1 MQLQPDT
8 LFDNRYTLRE
18 LIGRGGFS
26 EVWLAHDTWTEL
38 DIAIKVYAPGQG
50 MDSDGL
56 QIFSKE
62 LAGVFNLNHANLL
75 KPTHVG
81 QWLSMPYLIMEYC
94 PNGAL
99 NKRVGKLTEQEVW
112 KVLHDVASGLAYLH
126 GKDIVHQDIKPDN
139 ILLDENGDYRIT
151 DFGISTKA
159 RTTLRRSIGAAAV
172 SGGTTA
178 YMAPERFSANPAP
191 TKASDIWSL
200 GAMVYELITGD
211 VPFGEIGGGLQK
223 NGAEIPTMQAAT
235 GTVSSKLEH
244 VVRLMLAPNAWDRPT
259 AETLAFWAA
268 DPDALKLRSN
278 DSQTG
283 TRNTT
288 NGGAATETG
297 TAGNNGSAK
306 DNVSNSNNAGASCGR
321 ETTIFQPGSQPT
333 TPATP
338 RQRNT
343 PHEGKPRVVNKAP
356 LQNDQPQTEEK
367 KKKQNRWLWVF
378 WVFWVVLGLLIV
390 TSCMIECSNNNR
402 EMREAEKIR
411 QERLQEEKRQREI
424 EEDKR
429 NTQLSV
435 SVTDIVA
442 NRDGD
447 TSSFTI
453 HSNREW
459 KISGCSSWILCTK
472 EENKVNVSFDY
483 NPTKSVRNGFI
494 DIQTTNNA
502 RTQRINIE
510 QAAGSSPKL
519 ASSYIYKIWAD
530 HNITIN
536 GQIGMILHAHFTV
549 SYKFNQNLTL
559 YGFFKYRDGELLKDY
574 DKKYASNGYVYI
586 GENLKPNY
594 AHCEWKDFHLFMP
607 YEQLDFTKGT
617 LNDEPLRVDIGI
629 WDNEKSQLIGDMKT
643 FNFNVT
649 Y

>member
-94 PNGAL
+94 PKGAL

-112 KVLHDVASGLAYLH
+112 KVLHDVAAGLAYLH
-126 GKDIVHQDIKPDN
+126 NKDIVHQDIKPDN

-259 AETLAFWAA
+259 AETLATWAA
-268 DPDALKLRSN
+268 DPDSLKLRDIVVSN
-278 DSQTG
+278 CSQMGTG
-283 TRNTT
+283 NTT
-288 NGGAATETG
+288 NGGAITETG
-297 TAGNNGSAK
+297 TTGDNGSAK
-306 DNVSNSNNAGASCGR
+306 DNASKSSNTGASGGR
-321 ETTIFQPGSQPT
+321 GTTIFKPGSQPT
-333 TPATP
+333 IPATP

-343 PHEGKPRVVNKAP
+343 PHANVPSSPTPSPTSSTGGI
-356 LQNDQPQTEEK
+356 L
-367 KKKQNRWLWVF
+367 WLY
-378 WVFWVVLGLLIV
+378 VLGFCLVI
-390 TSCMIECSNNNR
+390 
-402 EMREAEKIR
+402 
-411 QERLQEEKRQREI
+411 
-424 EEDKR
+424 
-429 NTQLSV
+429 
-435 SVTDIVA
+435 IVA
-442 NRDGD
+442 VV
-447 TSSFTI
+447 F
-453 HSNREW
+453 
-459 KISGCSSWILCTK
+459 L
-472 EENKVNVSFDY
+472 
-483 NPTKSVRNGFI
+483 
-494 DIQTTNNA
+494 
-502 RTQRINIE
+502 
-510 QAAGSSPKL
+510 
-519 ASSYIYKIWAD
+519 
-530 HNITIN
+530 
-536 GQIGMILHAHFTV
+536 
-549 SYKFNQNLTL
+549 
-559 YGFFKYRDGELLKDY
+559 
-574 DKKYASNGYVYI
+574 
-586 GENLKPNY
+586 
-594 AHCEWKDFHLFMP
+594 
-607 YEQLDFTKGT
+607 
-617 LNDEPLRVDIGI
+617 
-629 WDNEKSQLIGDMKT
+629 
-643 FNFNVT
+643 
-649 Y
+649 